1 MTTTRPRPKTT
12 SSQRITEID
21 AALRSRLISKAQA
34 DRLLDER
41 LRVMRDLL
49 DEALG
54 PEPPVA
60 EGD

>member
-1 MTTTRPRPKTT
+1 MTTTRPRPKT
-12 SSQRITEID
+12 SAQRIDEID

>member
-1 MTTTRPRPKTT
+1 MTTTRPRPKT
-12 SSQRITEID
+12 SAQRIDEID

-41 LRVMRDLL
+41 LRVMAALL